1 MDPERNKVLNRMPIK
16 HTGLPDNPVHR
27 KWAVETRQMATRNA
41 LIYKAWLKADDKEG
55 AIRDW
60 AKTKKF
66 GLCRQGDIR
75 RILREQRESGAA
87 VALYAAE
94 IESIR
99 QIRSAQVLNA
109 GDTAQAELDEL
120 YRHYC
125 DLRDSGHEWV
135 ATKIVTKSGD
145 KTEESVETIPI
156 HEAITRVLEMK
167 LRRYKQESEALEV
180 YSGIRATKPYEGAGR
195 ARITIDADAAFLS
208 EWNRLAAMKN
218 QPIETEV
225 EVEP

>member
-1 MDPERNKVLNRMPIK
+1 MDSDRNKVLDRMPIK
-16 HTGLPDNPVHR
+16 RTGLPDNLVHR
-27 KWAVETRQMATRNA
+27 KWAITGRQMATRDA
-41 LIYKAWLKADDKEG
+41 LIFKRWLKADDKEK
-55 AIRDW
+55 AIEEIAEQFGFRSPGRIRSII
-60 AKTKKF
+60 KKQ
-66 GLCRQGDIR
+66 RQT
-75 RILREQRESGAA
+75 GAA
-87 VALYAAE
+87 VAVYAAE
-94 IESIR
+94 IEAIR

-125 DLRDSGHEWV
+125 DLRDNKHEWV

-180 YSGIRATKPYEGAGR
+180 YSGIRATKPYEGAGK
-195 ARITIDADAAFLS
+195 ARVIIEADAAFLS
-208 EWNRLAAMKN
+208 EWNRIAQMKSR
-218 QPIETEV
+218 PIETNI

>member
-1 MDPERNKVLNRMPIK
+1 MNPERGKVLDRMPIK
-16 HTGLPDNPVHR
+16 HGGLPDNPVHR
-27 KWAVETRQMATRNA
+27 KWAIETRQTATRDA
-41 LIYKAWLKADDKEG
+41 LIFKQWLKADDKEK
-55 AIRDW
+55 AIEEI
-60 AKTKKF
+60 AEKF
-66 GLCRQGDIR
+66 GLRYPGRIRSIIKKQRQT
-75 RILREQRESGAA
+75 GAA
-87 VALYAAE
+87 VAMYAAE
-94 IESIR
+94 IEAIR

-120 YRHYC
+120 YRYYC
-125 DLRDSGHEWV
+125 DLRDNKHEWV
-135 ATKIVTKSGD
+135 ATKIVTKTGD

-195 ARITIDADAAFLS
+195 ARIVIEADTEFLR
-208 EWNRLAAMKN
+208 EWNRIANMKSK
-218 QPIETEV
+218 PTEI